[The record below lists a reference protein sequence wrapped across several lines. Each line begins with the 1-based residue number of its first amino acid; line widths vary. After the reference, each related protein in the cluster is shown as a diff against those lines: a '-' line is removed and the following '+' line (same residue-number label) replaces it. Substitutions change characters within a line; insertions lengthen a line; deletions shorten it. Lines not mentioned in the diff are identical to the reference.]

1 VWVSVLGG
9 GIREE
14 RGVNCV
20 VLHLCVFFGGS
31 FDETTCAV
39 HQSQV
44 IISTNIA
51 ESSITIN
58 DVVYVIDCAK

>member
-1 VWVSVLGG
+1 MWVSVLRGDEGG
-9 GIREE
+9 E
-14 RGVNCV
+14 GVDCV
-20 VLHLCVFFGGS
+20 VLDLCVFFVGS
-31 FDETTCAV
+31 FDKTIDINP
-39 HQSQV
+39 QV

>member
-1 VWVSVLGG
+1 VD
-9 GIREE
+9 
-14 RGVNCV
+14 CV